1 MLRLVPRL
9 PHALSVIGAEL
20 TTWLGCL
27 MFRRHRLGLVSIVLT
42 LVGVVCTFAVAPKQS
57 TVPAQSTVTPQTIPS
72 LRQWTSRPGSSY
84 TFRVNSRIVID
95 RRNANKLSAAAATFA
110 DDLNTLTGATIRVLT
125 GSAGSLR
132 DGDFFL
138 ELGPL
143 DPAMGYEGYRLD
155 VGAAIIISARSEAGC
170 FEGTRTVLQLL
181 RQGRAIPGGTASDWP
196 MYRERALMVDIG
208 LKFFSVAWLKNQ
220 IRELSYLKFNQFHL
234 HLSDDLGYRLESATH
249 PEIVASEH
257 YTKDDIR
264 ELVAFASRYH
274 VTIIPEIDMPAHMTA
289 MLAPH
294 PELQLVNTA
303 GEPRGTAID
312 LSEEAAY
319 QFMQDIIE
327 EDLPLFPGPY
337 WHLGG
342 DEYLSESEIGNYT
355 QLSAYARAHFGPNA
369 GAWDTYFAFI
379 NWADAIVRS
388 SNKVLRVWNDQ
399 LLSGSTV
406 KVNSDVIIDHWSGP
420 RDPEPQTIVAEGH
433 DIMNSNEDFL
443 YYVLGGA
450 HPDPEHI
457 YKDFRVNSFAGGQS
471 IAPGDP
477 RLLGAQLAIWT
488 DHPDAESESEIAVGI
503 MASLRS
509 VSEVN
514 WGSRRSMSDYTRFQ
528 QVTAKVGRAPGY
540 EATS

>member
-1 MLRLVPRL
+1 
-9 PHALSVIGAEL
+9 
-20 TTWLGCL
+20 
-27 MFRRHRLGLVSIVLT
+27 MFRKHQFGPVSSVLA
-42 LVGVVCTFAVAPKQS
+42 LVGVVCTFAVAPTQP
-57 TVPAQSTVTPQTIPS
+57 TLMPQTIPS

-84 TFRVNSRIVID
+84 TFRVTSRVVID
-95 RRNANKLSAAAATFA
+95 TRNADQLSTVGAVLA
-110 DDLNTLTGATIRVLT
+110 DDLKTLTGSTIGVLT
-125 GSAGSLR
+125 GSADKLR
-132 DGDFFL
+132 DGDLFL
-138 ELGPL
+138 ELGPV

-155 VGAAIIISARSEAGC
+155 VGSAIIISAESETGC

-181 RQGRAIPGGTASDWP
+181 RQSRAIPGGTASDWP

-208 LKFFSVAWLKNQ
+208 LKFFSLAWLKNQ
-220 IRELSYLKFNQFHL
+220 IRDLSYLKFNQFHL

-264 ELVAFASRYH
+264 DLVAFASRYH
-274 VTIIPEIDMPAHMTA
+274 VTIIPEIDMPAHMA
-289 MLAPH
+289 SMLGPH
-294 PELQLVNTA
+294 PELQLVSSS

-312 LSEEAAY
+312 LTQKAAY

-342 DEYLSESEIGNYT
+342 DEYLIESEIGDYT

-369 GAWDTYFAFI
+369 GGWDTYFAFV
-379 NWADAIVRS
+379 NWADGLVRS
-388 SNKVLRVWNDQ
+388 RNKVLRVWNDQ

-406 KVNSDVIIDHWSGP
+406 KVNSDVIIDHWIGP
-420 RDPEPQTIVAEGH
+420 RDPDPQALVKEGH
-433 DIMNSNEDFL
+433 GIMNSNEDFL
-443 YYVLGGA
+443 YYVLGGT

-457 YKDFRVNSFAGGQS
+457 YRDFRVNDFAGGKR
-471 IAPGDP
+471 IASGDP
-477 RLLGAQLAIWT
+477 QLLGAQLAIWA
-488 DHPDAESESEIAVGI
+488 DHPDAESESGIADGI
-503 MASLRS
+503 MASLRA

-528 QVTAKVGRAPGY
+528 QITAKVGRAPGY
-540 EATS
+540 EETS